1 MGSRRMAQYIC
12 ELCRR
17 AIRAY
22 DGEEM
27 FYTEPDRRSPEIK
40 LYWCKDCAGGQKTLL
55 GKRVWRHPSF
65 V

>member
-1 MGSRRMAQYIC
+1 MAQYIC
-12 ELCRR
+12 GLCRR

-22 DGEEM
+22 DDEEM
-27 FYTEPDRRSPEIK
+27 FYTEPDQRSPEIK
-40 LYWCKDCAGGQKTLL
+40 LYWCADCAGRQKTMM